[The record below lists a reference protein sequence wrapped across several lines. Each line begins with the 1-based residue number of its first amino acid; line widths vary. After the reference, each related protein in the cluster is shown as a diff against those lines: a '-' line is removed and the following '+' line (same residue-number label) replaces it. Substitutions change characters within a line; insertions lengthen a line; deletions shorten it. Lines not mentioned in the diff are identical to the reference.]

1 MKMTKI
7 ALVFCAL
14 APLAI
19 GCGGVGADD
28 TTTVAAADLS
38 MPVFKVGQRHVQ
50 RVDADK
56 VGTDSCMQNL
66 DTANPPFATLQ
77 VTNDGQGHL
86 SLGSTN
92 VSYLSNPAF
101 YSQGTGMFSD
111 SYHVT
116 THLDDPNA
124 NATCCMFHLVRDDMV
139 TVSAD
144 NTLNVQYTQSQTGHM
159 GTCTVVATD
168 CTSAYNFTLKM

>member
-1 MKMTKI
+1 MKMNNI
-7 ALVFCAL
+7 ALICFTLV
-14 APLAI
+14 PLAI
-19 GCGGVGADD
+19 GCGGVGGD
-28 TTTVAAADLS
+28 TTTTMDVDMS
-38 MPVFKVGQRHVQ
+38 MPVFKVVSGTYNVSMLT
-50 RVDADK
+50 K

-66 DTANPPFATLQ
+66 DTAMPPFSTLQ

-101 YSQGTGMFSD
+101 YSQGTGMFAD

-116 THLDDPNA
+116 THLDDPSA
-124 NATCCMFHLVRDDMV
+124 NASGCMFHLIRDDMV

-144 NTLNVQYTQSQTGHM
+144 NTLNVKYTQAQTAHM